1 MAQRYLDAQPLDNL
15 WAGRRKNI
23 SFADESIKCGITTHI
38 VPSQSLSEILAMA
51 GPLCDSGSFERRP
64 GTP

>member
-38 VPSQSLSEILAMA
+38 VPSQSLSEMLDTGLANNG
-51 GPLCDSGSFERRP
+51 GPDDPR
-64 GTP
+64 